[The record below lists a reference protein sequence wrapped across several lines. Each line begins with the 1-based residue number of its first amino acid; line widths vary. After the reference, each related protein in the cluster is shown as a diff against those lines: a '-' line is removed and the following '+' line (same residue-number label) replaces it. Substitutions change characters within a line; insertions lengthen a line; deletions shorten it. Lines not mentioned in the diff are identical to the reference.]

1 MLFWDYYPA
10 TLCNWE
16 INELEQVAFV
26 ALLFLVY
33 FFGILT
39 VKQWEIMINN
49 LLFSAINEETPYEQL
64 LHYWFIVLSM
74 LIEYQLQFYFDQV
87 NVQTT
92 VKTRN

>member
-1 MLFWDYYPA
+1 
-10 TLCNWE
+10 
-16 INELEQVAFV
+16 
-26 ALLFLVY
+26 
-33 FFGILT
+33 
-39 VKQWEIMINN
+39 MINN

-92 VKTRN
+92 VKTPN

>member
-1 MLFWDYYPA
+1 M
-10 TLCNWE
+10 
-16 INELEQVAFV
+16 

-74 LIEYQLQFYFDQV
+74 LIEYQLQFYFDQL
-87 NVQTT
+87 NVQTIFT
-92 VKTRN
+92 LYDSDFTLVRFLRFAIFQ